1 VSADDRPRGGRPA
14 NLADAM
20 ASFLAASGLAERVGQ
35 ASIIAEWPALVGEA
49 IAAVT
54 EPEAVTPDGL
64 LRVRVA
70 TPAWASEMSLMTPTI
85 IARLNA
91 GRPARIRGIR
101 WIPAGEW
108 ERPTR

>member
-1 VSADDRPRGGRPA
+1 VSADERRGGRPA
-14 NLADAM
+14 NLAEAM
-20 ASFLAASGLAERVGQ
+20 ASFLAASGLAERLGQ
-35 ASIIAEWPALVGEA
+35 ASIIAEWPALVGEK

-54 EPEAVTPDGL
+54 EPEAVTADGL
-64 LRVRVA
+64 LRVKVA
-70 TPAWASEMSLMTPTI
+70 SPAWASELGLMTPVI

>member
-1 VSADDRPRGGRPA
+1 MSASDKRGGRPA
-14 NLADAM
+14 NLAEAM

-35 ASIIAEWPALVGEA
+35 ASIIAEWPALVGEK

-70 TPAWASEMSLMTPTI
+70 SPAWASELGLMTPTI

>member
-1 VSADDRPRGGRPA
+1 MSDDRRGGRPA
-14 NLADAM
+14 SVADAM

-35 ASIIAEWPALVGEA
+35 AGIVEEWPRLVGEQ

-54 EPEAVTPDGL
+54 RCESVTPDGL

-70 TPAWASEMSLMTPTI
+70 TPAWASELGLMTPTI
-85 IARLNA
+85 IARVNA

-108 ERPTR
+108 DGPTR